1 MPVAKIYLI
10 FQLSGVGE
18 SMTFSFEIVMIVHVE
33 QLTFKALGGSFKRE
47 ILTVHNKAMSV
58 NPNHKRGTKR
68 T

>member
-33 QLTFKALGGSFKRE
+33 QLTFKALGRSFKRE
-47 ILTVHNKAMSV
+47 KLTVHFKAMSM
-58 NPNHKRGTKR
+58 NSNHKRGTKR